1 MSSKL
6 YVQKVR
12 SNVKKG
18 VDLEIGPRV
27 LLVGPNGSGKTSVQ
41 NAIELATCG
50 YATDVEGRVK
60 VKVNYALGRLGPG
73 DQPLWS
79 EVEFCD
85 GAKASWR
92 LKPNKKG
99 GYHDPE
105 VDVPQNIRVVFP
117 VADVREVLSGSPETV
132 RTWLMGRVAADLS
145 EQDIL
150 DRLPESLHDDYRR
163 TAKPFRQPSWS
174 EIDVLLSV
182 QESAKKE
189 ARAADAE
196 AKKARQMIEM
206 MAEGMAD
213 EPTAGEIERAERAV
227 AAAETAY
234 NEGSRRARPAIPD
247 VERFRREAV
256 EAVHA
261 YQKASETA
269 GLAKA
274 AIPPMHPS
282 EEALIEFRGK
292 VADVAEVTVAVKSQ
306 TCLVCDSPLGVIDM
320 AHKGKLLR
328 QQNAAGSAAVQ
339 ASRLHRE
346 KEAEAAR
353 LQATAMRLVELFQQV
368 ERDAQ
373 ALAATPQVDVQA
385 LGDEVVRAR
394 SALNDLKLHKR
405 SWTNLRA
412 AKDDVKNLGSKAA
425 RFEELIT
432 AASEVVDELL
442 KVAHKKFEKAVQAY
456 LPPEDKFA
464 MILVENK
471 KPVCRMGFKRGT
483 TLHTALSGA
492 EWARLTLALGCATFK
507 ADENT
512 VAIFTPEE
520 RSFDGATLTSVMNAL
535 SKAPGQVIL
544 QSPNWPAEGYNSD
557 WQVVKM
563 KDGPRE

>member
-6 YVQKVR
+6 YVKKVR

-18 VDLEIGPRV
+18 VDLELGPRV

-41 NAIELATCG
+41 NAIELAACG

-73 DQPLWS
+73 DQPLWAEAELS
-79 EVEFCD
+79 D
-85 GAKASWR
+85 GSKASWK

-105 VDVPQNIRVVFP
+105 VDVPQNLNVIFP
-117 VADVREVLSGSPETV
+117 VADVREVLSGSAETI

-150 DRLPESLHDDYRR
+150 DRLPESLHDEYRR
-163 TAKPFRQPSWS
+163 VAKPFRLPGWS

-182 QESAKKE
+182 QEASKKE
-189 ARAADAE
+189 ARTADTE

-213 EPTAGEIERAERAV
+213 EPTAAELERAEKAV
-227 AAAETAY
+227 SSAESAY
-234 NEGSRRARPAIPD
+234 NEGSRLARPALPD
-247 VERFRREAV
+247 VERFRREAM
-256 EAVHA
+256 EAVQA
-261 YQKASETA
+261 FQKASETA

-274 AIPPMHPS
+274 AIPPMHHS

-292 VADVAEVTVAVKSQ
+292 VADVAEVTVAVRSS

-320 AHKGKLLR
+320 GHKAQLLR
-328 QQNAAGSAAVQ
+328 QQNASGAAAVQ

-353 LQATAMRLVELFQQV
+353 LQATAQRLVGVFQQA

-373 ALAATPQVDVQA
+373 VIAGTTQVDVQA
-385 LGDEVVRAR
+385 LGDAVVRAR
-394 SALNDLKLHKR
+394 SAASDLKLQKR

-425 RFEELIT
+425 RFEELVT

-442 KVAHKKFEKAVQAY
+442 KIAHKKFEKAVQTF

-464 MILVENK
+464 MVLVENK
-471 KPVCRMGFKRGT
+471 KPVCRMGFKRGS

-507 ADENT
+507 PNENT

-520 RSFDGATLTSVMNAL
+520 RAFDPETLASVMDAL
-535 SKAPGQVIL
+535 KDAPGQVLL
-544 QSPNWPAEGYNSD
+544 QSPNMPSVADGKTD
-557 WQVVKM
+557 GWQIISLV
-563 KDGPRE
+563 

>member
-6 YVQKVR
+6 HVRKVH

-79 EVEFCD
+79 EVEFSD
-85 GAKASWR
+85 GTKASWR

-150 DRLPESLHDDYRR
+150 DRLPESLHAEYRR
-163 TAKPFRQPSWS
+163 MAKPFRQPGWS
-174 EIDVLLSV
+174 EIDVLLTV

-189 ARAADAE
+189 ARSADAE
-196 AKKARQMIEM
+196 AKKAKQVIEM
-206 MAEGMAD
+206 MAEGMGD
-213 EPTAGEIERAERAV
+213 EPTAAELARAERAV
-227 AAAETAY
+227 LAAEAAY
-234 NEGSRRARPAIPD
+234 AEGGRHGRPAMPD
-247 VERFRREAV
+247 VERFRREAMD
-256 EAVHA
+256 AVQA
-261 YQKASETA
+261 FQKASETA

-282 EEALIEFRGK
+282 EEALIEFRAK
-292 VADVAEVTVAVKSQ
+292 VAAVAEVTVAVKSQ

-320 AHKGKLLR
+320 GHKAQLLR
-328 QQNAAGSAAVQ
+328 HQNASGAAAVQ
-339 ASRLHRE
+339 AARTHRE

-353 LQATAMRLVELFQQV
+353 LQATATRLVGVFQQA

-373 ALAATPQVDVQA
+373 TLASTPQVDIQA

-394 SALNDLKLHKR
+394 SALNDLKLQKR

-412 AKDDVKNLGSKAA
+412 AKDDVKNLGSKAT

-432 AASEVVDELL
+432 AAAEVVDELL
-442 KVAHKKFEKAVQAY
+442 KIAHKKFEKAVQAF

-471 KPVCRMGFKRGT
+471 KPVCRMGFKRGS

-507 ADENT
+507 ADEST
-512 VAIFTPEE
+512 LAIFTPEE
-520 RSFDGATLTSVMNAL
+520 RAFDGETLAQVMSAL
-535 SKAPGQVIL
+535 SSAPGQVLL
-544 QSPNWPAEGYNSD
+544 QSPNWPADGYGD
-557 WQVVKM
+557 GWQVVKL
-563 KDGPRE
+563 G